1 MISKLRTTLC
11 FDIETQP
18 EKSIVNM
25 PTVNPIRDVKLIK
38 IVFTFCSGFKNEKI
52 SKKLCSIT
60 KVSSILKMVASFF
73 LISIRKVS

>member
-52 SKKLCSIT
+52 SKNFVAL
-60 KVSSILKMVASFF
+60 LKF
-73 LISIRKVS
+73 RRY